1 METFKATSKFS
12 SINIFRNLEEWE
24 DFVNAVGN
32 VNSIIQIAIT
42 PNNNLIVE
50 MVHDSLIEKYRNET
64 KSFDK
69 NEEKVKN
76 KEDQALENAL
86 DTVLNKDPFGDVYSG
101 WKLKD
106 IADNDPEWIEKAIK
120 DLKNTFIKDK
130 LILIQKLYR

>member
-1 METFKATSKFS
+1 METFKATSKYSCIRMFD
-12 SINIFRNLEEWE
+12 NIEKCEQFCKGIPTDWVIQCGFTE
-24 DFVNAVGN
+24 DGYILIETVN
-32 VNSIIQIAIT
+32 
-42 PNNNLIVE
+42 PRDL
-50 MVHDSLIEKYRNET
+50 EKYRNET
-64 KSFDK
+64 KLIDK
-69 NEEKVKN
+69 NDEKVKN

-130 LILIQKLYR
+130 LILIQKLYK